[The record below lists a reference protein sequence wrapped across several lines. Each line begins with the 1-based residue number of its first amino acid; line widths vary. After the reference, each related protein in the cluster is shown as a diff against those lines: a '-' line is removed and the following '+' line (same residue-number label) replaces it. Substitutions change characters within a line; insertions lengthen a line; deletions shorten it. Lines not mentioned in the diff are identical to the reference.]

1 MSHLFIVNTVIRNGK
16 KFLMTMLPTKNATK
30 QDVSQIFLD
39 HRFTES
45 FSTGC
50 FPRTDR
56 IPRWDE
62 TGKLSI
68 PSTIP

>member
-1 MSHLFIVNTVIRNGK
+1 
-16 KFLMTMLPTKNATK
+16 MTMLPTKNATK